1 MVMLWIALLFLHQG
15 YTLVPVKMVQL
26 GEPVNITCALPD
38 GVSSKGVHWYKQ
50 SVGDTLK
57 LIVSL
62 LKTATPEY
70 GQETFNSR
78 FQAHFDKKFSN
89 LTILKAVQ
97 DDEGIYHCGMIEW
110 INLEWTG
117 TYLLVKG
124 NNETASD
131 YTVVQWPT
139 VLNPLRSGNSMT
151 LQCSVYSDSDKM
163 CPRDYNVF
171 WFRAGSDPLH
181 PSIIYTDGNRHS
193 ESERISD
200 SEERCVY
207 RFSKN
212 VSSSDAGTYYCA
224 VATCGEILFGN
235 GTKLDIEVQPTQSGF
250 ILTAILIVCLA
261 ISLFGNVVLICN
273 RRVCKPFQ
281 DTAKKTSKRA
291 VHHRSEADE
300 ELNYAALHFSERKT
314 RGKRKTEFAEDSVYS
329 QVKR

>member
-1 MVMLWIALLFLHQG
+1 MVMLWIMLLFLHQG
-15 YTLVPVKMVQL
+15 YTLVPVKTVQF
-26 GEPVNITCALPD
+26 GEPANLTCVLPD
-38 GVSSKGVHWYKQ
+38 VVSIRGVHWYKQ

-57 LIVSL
+57 LIVTL
-62 LKTATPEY
+62 FKTATPEY
-70 GQETFNSR
+70 GQEIFKSR
-78 FQAHFDKKFSN
+78 FQANYDKKFSN

-97 DDEGIYHCGMIEW
+97 DDEGIYHCGIIEW
-110 INLEWTG
+110 INSEWTG

-124 NNETASD
+124 NNQTASK

-139 VLNPLRSGNSMT
+139 VLNPLRSGNSVT

-171 WFRAGSDPLH
+171 WFRAGSDQLH

-193 ESERISD
+193 ESEIISD
-200 SEERCVY
+200 SQERCLY

-212 VSSSDAGTYYCA
+212 
-224 VATCGEILFGN
+224 ILFGN

-250 ILTAILIVCLA
+250 IQIAILLVCLA

-281 DTAKKTSKRA
+281 DTPNNTSNQA
-291 VHHRSEADE
+291 VHDSTKADE

-314 RGKRKTEFAEDSVYS
+314 RRKRKTEFAEDSVYS

>member
-1 MVMLWIALLFLHQG
+1 MSNRCVQKTITFL
-15 YTLVPVKMVQL
+15 YSNSDTLVPVKTVQL
-26 GEPVNITCALPD
+26 GEPANITCALPD
-38 GVSSKGVHWYKQ
+38 VVSSRGVHWYKQ

-57 LIVSL
+57 LIVTL
-62 LKTATPEY
+62 YERAAPEY
-70 GQETFNSR
+70 GQEIFKSR
-78 FQAHFDKKFSN
+78 FQTHYDKKFSN

-97 DDEGIYHCGMIEW
+97 DDEGIYHCGIIEW
-110 INLEWTG
+110 INPEWTG

-124 NNETASD
+124 KL
-131 YTVVQWPT
+131 WPT

-151 LQCSVYSDSDKM
+151 LHCSVYSDSDKM

-171 WFRAGSDPLH
+171 WFRAGSAQLH

-193 ESERISD
+193 ESEIISD
-200 SEERCVY
+200 SQERCLY

-235 GTKLDIEVQPTQSGF
+235 GTKLEIEVQPTQSGF
-250 ILTAILIVCLA
+250 IQMAILIVCLA

-281 DTAKKTSKRA
+281 GNCYKKLKLFKMQKFIFITFLGPKMYGLYK
-291 VHHRSEADE
+291 HDRSSA
-300 ELNYAALHFSERKT
+300 
-314 RGKRKTEFAEDSVYS
+314 
-329 QVKR
+329 VKRTVFCGD

>member
-1 MVMLWIALLFLHQG
+1 MVMLWIILLFLHQG
-15 YTLVPVKMVQL
+15 YTLVPVKTVQL
-26 GEPVNITCALPD
+26 GEPANITCALPNV
-38 GVSSKGVHWYKQ
+38 VSSSGVHWYKQ

-57 LIVSL
+57 LIVTL
-62 LKTATPEY
+62 YERAAPQY
-70 GQETFNSR
+70 GQEIFKSR
-78 FQAHFDKKFSN
+78 FQTHYDKKFSN

-110 INLEWTG
+110 INPEWTG

-124 NNETASD
+124 NNQPASN

-171 WFRAGSDPLH
+171 WFRAGSDQLH

-193 ESERISD
+193 ESEIISN
-200 SEERCVY
+200 SQERCLY

-235 GTKLDIEVQPTQSGF
+235 GTKLDIEEQKSGSEF
-250 ILTAILIVCLA
+250 TVLVMAIIFLVISVTLIIVCCQTPRGICEQCKDAVALQTNLTAKGDQEILQTDDD
-261 ISLFGNVVLICN
+261 SL
-273 RRVCKPFQ
+273 
-281 DTAKKTSKRA
+281 
-291 VHHRSEADE
+291 
-300 ELNYAALHFSERKT
+300 
-314 RGKRKTEFAEDSVYS
+314 VYS
-329 QVKR
+329 VAIFSCGKIRYRNKD

>member
-1 MVMLWIALLFLHQG
+1 MVMLWIILLFLHQG
-15 YTLVPVKMVQL
+15 YTLVPVKTVQL

-38 GVSSKGVHWYKQ
+38 VVSIRGVDWYKQ

-57 LIVSL
+57 LIVTL
-62 LKTATPEY
+62 FKTATPQY
-70 GQETFNSR
+70 GQEIFKSR
-78 FQAHFDKKFSN
+78 FQAHYDKKFSN

-97 DDEGIYHCGMIEW
+97 DDEGIYHCGIIEW
-110 INLEWTG
+110 INPEWTG

-124 NNETASD
+124 NNQTASN

-139 VLNPLRSGNSMT
+139 VLNPLRSGNSMA

-171 WFRAGSDPLH
+171 WFRAGSDQLH

-193 ESERISD
+193 ESEIISD
-200 SEERCVY
+200 SQERCLY

-235 GTKLDIEVQPTQSGF
+235 GTKLDIEEQKSGSEF
-250 ILTAILIVCLA
+250 TVLVMAIIFLVISVTLIIVCCQTPRGICEQCKDAVALQTNLTAKGDQEILQTDDD
-261 ISLFGNVVLICN
+261 SL
-273 RRVCKPFQ
+273 
-281 DTAKKTSKRA
+281 
-291 VHHRSEADE
+291 
-300 ELNYAALHFSERKT
+300 
-314 RGKRKTEFAEDSVYS
+314 VYS
-329 QVKR
+329 VAIFSCGKIRYRNKN

>member
-1 MVMLWIALLFLHQG
+1 IFMNYYKTLTFL
-15 YTLVPVKMVQL
+15 YSNSDALVPVKTVQL
-26 GEPVNITCALPD
+26 GEPANITCALPS
-38 GVSSKGVHWYKQ
+38 GVSIGGVHWYKQ

-62 LKTATPEY
+62 LKTATPQY
-70 GQETFNSR
+70 GQETFKSR
-78 FQAHFDKKFSN
+78 FQANYDKKFSN

-97 DDEGIYHCGMIEW
+97 DDEGIYHCGIIEW
-110 INLEWTG
+110 INPEWTG
-117 TYLLVKG
+117 TYLLVK
-124 NNETASD
+124 D

-193 ESERISD
+193 ESEIMSD
-200 SEERCVY
+200 SEERCLY

-235 GTKLDIEVQPTQSGF
+235 GTKLDVEGDAEGKYNLILLLFFVFLNDNTDAVALQTNVISSGDQENQQV
-250 ILTAILIVCLA
+250 IIRTNRAIGFQHVYL
-261 ISLFGNVVLICN
+261 
-273 RRVCKPFQ
+273 CK
-281 DTAKKTSKRA
+281 
-291 VHHRSEADE
+291 
-300 ELNYAALHFSERKT
+300 Y
-314 RGKRKTEFAEDSVYS
+314 
-329 QVKR
+329 

>member
-1 MVMLWIALLFLHQG
+1 MVMLRIILLLLHQG
-15 YTLVPVKMVQL
+15 YALVPVKTVQL
-26 GEPVNITCALPD
+26 GEPANITCALPS
-38 GVSSKGVHWYKQ
+38 GVSIGGVHWYKQ

-62 LKTATPEY
+62 LKTATPQY
-70 GQETFNSR
+70 GQETFKSR
-78 FQAHFDKKFSN
+78 FQANYDKKFSN

-97 DDEGIYHCGMIEW
+97 DDEGIYHCGIIEW
-110 INLEWTG
+110 INPEWTG

-193 ESERISD
+193 ESEIMSD
-200 SEERCVY
+200 SEERCLY

-235 GTKLDIEVQPTQSGF
+235 GTKLDVEGFSMEMSNSVCGDPQPCPQ
-250 ILTAILIVCLA
+250 
-261 ISLFGNVVLICN
+261 
-273 RRVCKPFQ
+273 RY
-281 DTAKKTSKRA
+281 KTGMEETWATGIQRPLRA
-291 VHHRSEADE
+291 QEPQEDQHRD
-300 ELNYAALHFSERKT
+300 NHG
-314 RGKRKTEFAEDSVYS
+314 RGEPQKSSY
-329 QVKR
+329 

>member
-1 MVMLWIALLFLHQG
+1 MSNRCLEKTITFL
-15 YTLVPVKMVQL
+15 YSNSDTLVPVKTVQL
-26 GEPVNITCALPD
+26 GEPANITCALPS
-38 GVSSKGVHWYKQ
+38 GVSIKGVHWYKQ

-57 LIVSL
+57 LIVTL
-62 LKTATPEY
+62 VKTATPEY
-70 GQETFNSR
+70 GQEIFKSR
-78 FQAHFDKKFSN
+78 FQANYDKKFSN

-97 DDEGIYHCGMIEW
+97 DDEGIYHCGIIEW
-110 INLEWTG
+110 INPEWTG

-124 NNETASD
+124 NNQPASN

-171 WFRAGSDPLH
+171 WFRAGSDQLH

-193 ESERISD
+193 ESEIISD
-200 SEERCVY
+200 SQERCLY

-235 GTKLDIEVQPTQSGF
+235 GTKLDIEG
-250 ILTAILIVCLA
+250 ILC
-261 ISLFGNVVLICN
+261 
-273 RRVCKPFQ
+273 
-281 DTAKKTSKRA
+281 
-291 VHHRSEADE
+291 
-300 ELNYAALHFSERKT
+300 
-314 RGKRKTEFAEDSVYS
+314 
-329 QVKR
+329 

>member
-1 MVMLWIALLFLHQG
+1 MVMLWIILLFLHQG
-15 YTLVPVKMVQL
+15 YTLVPVKTVQL
-26 GEPVNITCALPD
+26 GEPAILTCALPD
-38 GVSSKGVHWYKQ
+38 VVSSRGVHWYKQ

-62 LKTATPEY
+62 VKTATPEY
-70 GQETFNSR
+70 GQEIFKSR
-78 FQAHFDKKFSN
+78 FQANYDKKFSN

-97 DDEGIYHCGMIEW
+97 DDEGIYHCGIIEW
-110 INLEWTG
+110 INPEWTG

-124 NNETASD
+124 NNETASK

-151 LQCSVYSDSDKM
+151 LQCSVYSESDKM

-171 WFRAGSDPLH
+171 WFRAGSDQLH

-193 ESERISD
+193 ESEIISD
-200 SEERCVY
+200 SQERCLY

-235 GTKLDIEVQPTQSGF
+235 GTKLDIEEQKSGSEF
-250 ILTAILIVCLA
+250 TVLVMAIIFLVISVTLIIVCCRTPRGICEQCKDAVALQTNLTAKGDQEILQTDDD
-261 ISLFGNVVLICN
+261 SL
-273 RRVCKPFQ
+273 
-281 DTAKKTSKRA
+281 
-291 VHHRSEADE
+291 
-300 ELNYAALHFSERKT
+300 
-314 RGKRKTEFAEDSVYS
+314 VYS
-329 QVKR
+329 VAIFSCGKIRYRNKD